1 MATQA
6 PNNGGRHY
14 KTIVIGA
21 GMSGLA
27 CASRLLQ
34 HPSHQKPN
42 NLLVLEARNRIG
54 GRIDAVHVNGCR
66 LDTGAN
72 WIHGTGTKEMPNPL
86 VEILPH
92 KRMRPLDG
100 AVAFKAPRIDG
111 EVGELQEREDG
122 WVDIDGAAK
131 PHSIQTSKGES
142 GCRESRAIPAAG
154 TSVLM
159 GSVWGMLG
167 SLHDEAA
174 ASTEHEAKR
183 TTVLDAVKRNEVFN
197 SAFAELPPEL
207 HPTLS
212 GMPQFIENMEAAPLA
227 AQSAEHDRGR
237 AGVSLAEYAIDDFDG
252 DQVFLQDGYQSLIE
266 EVAKVLREQDLVKTG
281 AEVKRI
287 RWDRAPVV
295 VETDESTFT
304 ADRVVCSLP
313 LGVLQHHGNRH
324 PESNTP
330 PLFEPSLPQG
340 KQGAL
345 HSLGYGTLDKIF
357 LVYDHAWWNEEP
369 YLSRYQKGVV
379 ERSTGEDQYK
389 DARPD
394 SFMGFTSEL
403 PGISI
408 HAKDGTSSGPRLLSC
423 LNLEALTDFPVLS
436 TFVSCSN
443 ATHIESLSDQEAGAI
458 VHRALQSWL
467 GLEPPDP
474 AAVHVTC
481 WASDSFSRGSYS
493 HMNTALSDSEH
504 REELQRSVRSSNGG
518 QLRFAGEHTSRNHF
532 ATVHGALLSGWREA
546 DGILAELG
554 DGAASA

>member
-1 MATQA
+1 MAGHS
-6 PNNGGRHY
+6 PNNGGSHY

-42 NLLVLEARNRIG
+42 SLLVLEARNRIG

-72 WIHGTGTKEMPNPL
+72 WIHGTGMKEIPNPL

-100 AVAFKAPRIDG
+100 AVAFKAPKSDG
-111 EVGELQEREDG
+111 DAGVTHEREDG
-122 WVDIDGAAK
+122 WVEVDGNAN
-131 PHSIQTSKGES
+131 SCSDQSGNQSGSGEP
-142 GCRESRAIPAAG
+142 RTIPAAS

-167 SLHDEAA
+167 SLHEEA
-174 ASTEHEAKR
+174 ASTPDTEAKKR
-183 TTVLDAVKRNEVFN
+183 TVLNAIRRNEIFKF
-197 SAFAELPPEL
+197 AFAELPPEL
-207 HPTLS
+207 HSTLS
-212 GMPQFIENMEAAPLA
+212 GMPQFVENMEAAPLA

-252 DQVFLQDGYQSLIE
+252 DQVFLQDGYLSLID
-266 EVAKVLREQDLVKTG
+266 EVAKSLRGQDLIETG

-287 RWDRAPVV
+287 QWDRAPVV
-295 VETDESTFT
+295 VETGESTFT

-313 LGVLQHHGNRH
+313 LGVLQHHAHGHRG
-324 PESNTP
+324 SSTP
-330 PLFEPSLPQG
+330 PLFEPLLPQG
-340 KQGAL
+340 KLDAL
-345 HSLGYGTLDKIF
+345 DLLGYGTLDKIF

-379 ERSTGEDQYK
+379 KRSTGERQDQ

-394 SFMGFTSEL
+394 SFMGFTAEL

-408 HAKDGTSSGPRLLSC
+408 HPETETSSGPRLLSC

-458 VHRALQSWL
+458 VRRALASWL
-467 GLEPPDP
+467 GLEPPPP
-474 AAVHVTC
+474 AAVHVTR
-481 WASDSFSRGSYS
+481 WASDPFSRGSYS
-493 HMNTALSDSEH
+493 HMLTGLSDHHH
-504 REELQRSVRSSNGG
+504 REEFQRPVRGNNGG
-518 QLRFAGEHTSRNHF
+518 ELRFAGEHTSRNHF

-546 DGILAELG
+546 DGILAELRDDVG
-554 DGAASA
+554 ST

>member
-1 MATQA
+1 MASQA

-14 KTIVIGA
+14 DTIVVGA

-34 HPSHQKPN
+34 HASHQEPN
-42 NLLVLEARNRIG
+42 SLLVLEARDRIG

-72 WIHGTGTKEMPNPL
+72 WIHGTGTREMPNPL

-100 AVAFKAPRIDG
+100 AVAFKASKFDG
-111 EVGELQEREDG
+111 GVGESLEQEDG
-122 WVDIDGAAK
+122 WVEIDGVAK
-131 PHSIQTSKGES
+131 PQSIQTSENESGSGES
-142 GCRESRAIPAAG
+142 RVIPAAS

-183 TTVLDAVKRNEVFN
+183 TTVLNAVKRNEVFN

-207 HPTLS
+207 HPSLS

-227 AQSAEHDRGR
+227 AQSAEHDKGR
-237 AGVSLAEYAIDDFDG
+237 AGLRLAEYAIDDFDG
-252 DQVFLQDGYQSLIE
+252 DQVFLQDGYLSLID
-266 EVAKVLREQDLVKTG
+266 EVAECLRKRDLIKTG
-281 AEVKRI
+281 AQVERI
-287 RWDRAPVV
+287 QWDRSPVV
-295 VETDESTFT
+295 VETGESTFT

-313 LGVLQHHGNRH
+313 LGVLQHHTNR
-324 PESNTP
+324 PREANTLP
-330 PLFEPSLPQG
+330 FFEPLLPQG
-340 KQGAL
+340 KQDAL
-345 HSLGYGTLDKIF
+345 DSLGYGTLDKIF
-357 LVYDHAWWNEEP
+357 LVYDNAWWNEEP

-379 ERSTGEDQYK
+379 KRSTGEHQNK

-408 HAKDGTSSGPRLLSC
+408 HPKDGTSSGPRLLSC

-443 ATHIESLSDQEAGAI
+443 ATHIESLSDQDAGAV
-458 VHRALQSWL
+458 VHRALTSWL
-467 GLEPPDP
+467 GLEPPPP
-474 AAVHVTC
+474 AAVYVTR
-481 WASDSFSRGSYS
+481 WASDPFSRGSYS
-493 HMNTALSDSEH
+493 HMITGLSDHEH
-504 REELQRSVRSSNGG
+504 REEFQRPVRGSHGG
-518 QLRFAGEHTSRNHF
+518 EIRFAGEHTSRNHF

-546 DGILAELG
+546 DGILAELEN
-554 DGAASA
+554 GAGSA

>member
-1 MATQA
+1 MASQV

-14 KTIVIGA
+14 NTIVIGA

-34 HPSHQKPN
+34 HPSHQRPN
-42 NLLVLEARNRIG
+42 SLLVLEARDRIG

-66 LDTGAN
+66 IDTGAN

-100 AVAFKAPRIDG
+100 AVAFKVPKIDG
-111 EVGELQEREDG
+111 GVGESHEREDG
-122 WVDIDGAAK
+122 WVEIDGAAK
-131 PHSIQTSKGES
+131 PPSVQPGNESGSGES
-142 GCRESRAIPAAG
+142 HVIPAAS

-174 ASTEHEAKR
+174 ASTEHEAKQ
-183 TTVLDAVKRNEVFN
+183 TTVLNAVKRNEVFN
-197 SAFAELPPEL
+197 SVFAELPPEL

-227 AQSAEHDRGR
+227 AQSAEHDKGR
-237 AGVSLAEYAIDDFDG
+237 TGLSLAEYAIDDFDG
-252 DQVFLQDGYQSLIE
+252 DQVFLQDGYLSLID
-266 EVAKVLREQDLVKTG
+266 EVAECLREQDLIKTG
-281 AEVKRI
+281 AEVRSI
-287 RWDRAPVV
+287 HWDRAPVV
-295 VETDESTFT
+295 VETVESTFT
-304 ADRVVCSLP
+304 AERVVCSLP
-313 LGVLQHHGNRH
+313 LGVLQHHTRKH
-324 PESNTP
+324 REANTP

-340 KQGAL
+340 KQDAL
-345 HSLGYGTLDKIF
+345 DSLGYGTLDKIF

-369 YLSRYQKGVV
+369 YLPRYQKGVV
-379 ERSTGEDQYK
+379 KRPTGEDQDK

-408 HAKDGTSSGPRLLSC
+408 HPENETSQGPRLLSC

-458 VHRALQSWL
+458 VHRALTSWL
-467 GLEPPDP
+467 GLEPPP
-474 AAVHVTC
+474 PVAVHVTR
-481 WASDSFSRGSYS
+481 WASDPFSRGSYS
-493 HMNTALSDSEH
+493 YMITGLSDHEH
-504 REELQRSVRSSNGG
+504 REEFQRPVKGNNGG
-518 QLRFAGEHTSRNHF
+518 ELRFAGEYTSRNHF

-546 DGILAELG
+546 DGILAELEN
-554 DGAASA
+554 GAGSA

>member
-1 MATQA
+1 MASQA
-6 PNNGGRHY
+6 PNHGGRHY
-14 KTIVIGA
+14 STIVIGA

-27 CASRLLQ
+27 CASRLQ

-42 NLLVLEARNRIG
+42 SLLVLEARDRIG
-54 GRIDAVHVNGCR
+54 GRIEAVHVSGCR

-111 EVGELQEREDG
+111 VAGESHEREDG
-122 WVDIDGAAK
+122 WVEIDGAVK
-131 PHSIQTSKGES
+131 SRSTPPSKDERGSGES
-142 GCRESRAIPAAG
+142 RTIPAAS
-154 TSVLM
+154 TSILM

-174 ASTEHEAKR
+174 SAPDNDAKK
-183 TTVLDAVKRNEVFN
+183 TTVLNAIRRNEVFR

-227 AQSAEHDRGR
+227 AQSAEHDKGR
-237 AGVSLAEYAIDDFDG
+237 AGLSLAEYAIDDFDG
-252 DQVFLQDGYQSLIE
+252 DQVFLQDGYLSLID
-266 EVAKVLREQDLVKTG
+266 EVAKALREPDLTKTG
-281 AEVKRI
+281 AEVQRI

-295 VETDESTFT
+295 VETGGSTFT

-313 LGVLQHHGNRH
+313 LGVLQHHSRRH
-324 PESNTP
+324 QKANTP
-330 PLFEPSLPQG
+330 PVFEPLLPKG
-340 KQGAL
+340 KQDAL
-345 HSLGYGTLDKIF
+345 DSLGYGTLDKIF
-357 LVYDHAWWNEEP
+357 LVYDHAWWSEEP

-379 ERSTGEDQYK
+379 KRSTGEQKDE

-394 SFMGFTSEL
+394 SFMGFSSEL

-408 HAKDGTSSGPRLLSC
+408 HPENETSPGARLLSC
-423 LNLEALTDFPVLS
+423 LNLDSLTNFPVLS
-436 TFVSCSN
+436 AFVSCSN

-458 VHRALQSWL
+458 VHRALASWL
-467 GLEPPDP
+467 GLEPPLP
-474 AAVHVTC
+474 AAVHVTR
-481 WASDSFSRGSYS
+481 WASDPFSRGSYS
-493 HMNTALSDSEH
+493 HMLTGLSDHKH
-504 REELQRSVRSSNGG
+504 REEFQRPVRGSNGG
-518 QLRFAGEHTSRNHF
+518 ELRFAGEHTSSDHF

-554 DGAASA
+554 DDVGPT

>member
-1 MATQA
+1 MAGHS
-6 PNNGGRHY
+6 PNNSGSHY

-42 NLLVLEARNRIG
+42 SLLVLEARNRIG

-100 AVAFKAPRIDG
+100 AVAFKAPKIDG
-111 EVGELQEREDG
+111 DAGVTHEREDG
-122 WVDIDGAAK
+122 WVEVDGTAN
-131 PHSIQTSKGES
+131 SCSDQSGNQSRSGEP
-142 GCRESRAIPAAG
+142 RTIPAAS

-167 SLHDEAA
+167 SLHEEA
-174 ASTEHEAKR
+174 ASTPDTEAKK
-183 TTVLDAVKRNEVFN
+183 TTVLNAIRRNEIFK

-207 HPTLS
+207 HPNLS
-212 GMPQFIENMEAAPLA
+212 GMPQFVENMEAAPLA

-252 DQVFLQDGYQSLIE
+252 DQVFLQDGYLSLID
-266 EVAKVLREQDLVKTG
+266 EVAKSLRGQDLIETG

-287 RWDRAPVV
+287 QWDRAPVV
-295 VETDESTFT
+295 VETGESTFT

-313 LGVLQHHGNRH
+313 LGVIQHDAQCHR
-324 PESNTP
+324 EASTP
-330 PLFEPSLPQG
+330 PLFEPLLPQG
-340 KQGAL
+340 KLDAID
-345 HSLGYGTLDKIF
+345 SLGYGTLDKIF

-379 ERSTGEDQYK
+379 KRSTGERQDE

-394 SFMGFTSEL
+394 SFMGFTAEL
-403 PGISI
+403 LGISF
-408 HAKDGTSSGPRLLSC
+408 HPETETSPGPRLLSC
-423 LNLEALTDFPVLS
+423 LNLETLTDFPVLS

-458 VHRALQSWL
+458 VHRALASWL
-467 GLEPPDP
+467 GLEPPPP
-474 AAVHVTC
+474 AAVHVTR
-481 WASDSFSRGSYS
+481 WAKDPFSRGSYS
-493 HMNTALSDSEH
+493 HMITGLSDHHH
-504 REELQRSVRSSNGG
+504 RGEFQRPVKGNNGG
-518 QLRFAGEHTSRNHF
+518 ELRFAGEHTSTNHF

-554 DGAASA
+554 DDAGSS

>member
-1 MATQA
+1 MASQA
-6 PNNGGRHY
+6 PNHGGRHY
-14 KTIVIGA
+14 DTIVIGA

-42 NLLVLEARNRIG
+42 SLLVLEARDRIG
-54 GRIDAVHVNGCR
+54 GRIDAMHVNGCR

-72 WIHGTGTKEMPNPL
+72 WIHGTGTKEIPNPL

-100 AVAFKAPRIDG
+100 TVAFKAPRTDG
-111 EVGELQEREDG
+111 DVGESHEREDG
-122 WVDIDGAAK
+122 WVEIGAAAK
-131 PHSIQTSKGES
+131 SRSIQPGKDERGSGES
-142 GCRESRAIPAAG
+142 RTIPAAS
-154 TSVLM
+154 TSFLM

-174 ASTEHEAKR
+174 SSPDNEAEK
-183 TTVLDAVKRNEVFN
+183 TTVLNAIRRNEVFR

-227 AQSAEHDRGR
+227 AQSAEHDKGR
-237 AGVSLAEYAIDDFDG
+237 AGLSLAEYAIDDFDG
-252 DQVFLQDGYQSLIE
+252 DQVFLQDGYLSLID
-266 EVAKVLREQDLVKTG
+266 EVAKSLREQELIKTG
-281 AEVKRI
+281 AEVQRI

-295 VETDESTFT
+295 VETGESTFT

-313 LGVLQHHGNRH
+313 LGVLQHHSQRH
-324 PESNTP
+324 QKANTP
-330 PLFEPSLPQG
+330 PFLEPLLPKG
-340 KQGAL
+340 KQDAL
-345 HSLGYGTLDKIF
+345 DSLGYGTLDKLF

-369 YLSRYQKGVV
+369 YLSRYQEGVV
-379 ERSTGEDQYK
+379 NRSTGEHK
-389 DARPD
+389 DEDALPD

-408 HAKDGTSSGPRLLSC
+408 HPENETSPGPRLLSC
-423 LNLEALTDFPVLS
+423 LNLDSLTDFPVLS

-443 ATHIESLSDQEAGAI
+443 ATHIESLCDQEAGAI
-458 VHRALQSWL
+458 VHRALTSWL
-467 GLEPPDP
+467 GLEPPPP
-474 AAVHVTC
+474 AAVHATR
-481 WASDSFSRGSYS
+481 WANDPFSRGSYS
-493 HMNTALSDSEH
+493 HMITGLSDHKH
-504 REELQRSVRSSNGG
+504 REEFQRPVRGSNGG
-518 QLRFAGEHTSRNHF
+518 ELRFAGEHTSRNHF

-546 DGILAELG
+546 DSILAELG
-554 DGAASA
+554 DDAGPT